1 MPIEDFRRIVESLK
15 LPVAIADA
23 KGRVVFANA
32 ALSQLAVRPVE
43 SIEGS
48 PLVEI
53 FAPGDQKRVQQNV
66 ERVMHGK
73 SGASFIDAEMA
84 MKPKSPPLWVQA
96 ALQPAL
102 DARGKTAGVIAVLR
116 DIGAQRETEDALN
129 LLTARLLAM
138 TDALPVATLVETVP
152 GDVELV
158 NEVFCRLLDLGSAP
172 QSLSGLPVHEVLA
185 GAHRVDRKA
194 LEGIRANPE
203 ESASI
208 TITLADGRA
217 LALEREPIILES
229 GYGGAVWVARE
240 YPQGRAEAPEKPT
253 VARNEAGVSLIEKI
267 GEELSVALEAVS
279 AVSIRAEQMEVEP
292 SIVEHF
298 RTIRN
303 STESAMAAIADL
315 VDFSRLSGGVV
326 LRKTRF
332 SLRPALANLITR
344 VVPDAEEQGCH
355 LRIRVE
361 QDVADAL
368 EGDVGRLQLVLKNL
382 LSNAFALAPGSEVTL
397 QITPEYTT
405 ETGIQISFGV
415 LVSGA
420 PVRESAEAGMGVA
433 VARFMV
439 AAMGGTIAVGARP
452 KDPLYA
458 FTVEFP
464 VRPAPPAPRRPTY
477 VSLVGLTVI
486 IVSADP
492 EQRLVLANLLRG
504 WRMVPL
510 EADNAAMA
518 IALLERM
525 DQEKTPVPL
534 VMLSNRLPVQDG
546 FLLAFRIRHHA
557 RLSSTLVMML
567 ATDGRPGD
575 AIACRENGIA
585 AYMRYPINDR
595 QLNEAIVA
603 VTGASVDADETPT
616 LVTRHSLR
624 EQRKGASLLL
634 VDPSRD
640 SQILASHILGRHDC
654 SVVVAHDLEDAHAAL
669 DQDFYD
675 IVIADT
681 SLKGLGTKDAAQKL
695 RSHITRD
702 AESVRIVA
710 ASLEHS
716 PRYREEKLAAG
727 FDATIAKPFR
737 KDDLL
742 ALLAVRSREPEQA
755 D

>member
-1 MPIEDFRRIVESLK
+1 MPIGDFRRIVESLK

-23 KGRVVFANA
+23 KGRIVFANA
-32 ALSQLAVRPVE
+32 AMSQLAVRPVE

-48 PLVEI
+48 LLVEI

-66 ERVMHGK
+66 ERVIQGK
-73 SGASFIDAEMA
+73 SGVSFIDVEVA

-96 ALQPAL
+96 ALQPAS

-116 DIGAQRETEDALN
+116 DIGAQRETEEALN

-158 NEVFCRLLDLGSAP
+158 NEAFCRLLDLGSAP
-172 QSLSGLPVHEVLA
+172 QSLSGLPVHEVL
-185 GAHRVDRKA
+185 GRAHRVDRKE
-194 LEGIRANPE
+194 LERIRANPE

-208 TITLADGRA
+208 AITLADGRA

-240 YPQGRAEAPEKPT
+240 YPKGQSAPGKPA
-253 VARNEAGVSLIEKI
+253 VARNEAGVALIEKI

-332 SLRPALANLITR
+332 ALRSALASLITR

-361 QDVADAL
+361 QDVADSL

-397 QITPEYTT
+397 HITPEYTT

-415 LVSGA
+415 LVAGSSG
-420 PVRESAEAGMGVA
+420 RESAEAGMGVA

-439 AAMGGTIAVGARP
+439 AAMGGTIAVGAGPR
-452 KDPLYA
+452 DPLYG

-464 VRPAPPAPRRPTY
+464 VRPGPPAPRRPTY
-477 VSLVGLTVI
+477 VSLVGLTVL

-492 EQRLVLANLLRG
+492 EQRLALSSLLRG

-534 VMLSNRLPVQDG
+534 VMLANRLPVQDG

-567 ATDGRPGD
+567 ATDGKPGD

-681 SLKGLGTKDAAQKL
+681 SLKGLGAKDAAPKL

-702 AESVRIVA
+702 ADSVRIVA

-716 PRYREEKLAAG
+716 PKYREEKLAAG

>member
-48 PLVEI
+48 PIFEL
-53 FAPGDQKRVQQNV
+53 FAPGDQKRVQQNI
-66 ERVMHGK
+66 ERVMQGK

-84 MKPKSPPLWVQA
+84 MKPKAPQLWVQA

-116 DIGAQRETEDALN
+116 DIGPQRETEDALN

-138 TDALPVATLVETVP
+138 TDALPVATLVETAP

-158 NEVFCRLLDLGSAP
+158 NEAFCRLLDLGSAP

-185 GAHRVDRKA
+185 RAHRVDRKA
-194 LEGIRANPE
+194 LEQIAANPE

-217 LALEREPIILES
+217 LALEREPIILET
-229 GYGGAVWVARE
+229 GYGGAVWAARE
-240 YPQGRAEAPEKPT
+240 YPQGPPAAAEKPA
-253 VARNEAGVSLIEKI
+253 VARNEAGVALIEKI

-292 SIVEHF
+292 SIVDHF
-298 RTIRN
+298 RTIRS

-332 SLRPALANLITR
+332 SLRPALADLITR
-344 VVPDAEEQGCH
+344 VGPDVEEHGCH

-361 QDVADAL
+361 QDVADSL

-415 LVSGA
+415 LAAGA
-420 PVRESAEAGMGVA
+420 SERESAEAGMGVA

-452 KDPLYA
+452 KDPLYG

-464 VRPAPPAPRRPTY
+464 VRPGPPAPRRPTY
-477 VSLVGLTVI
+477 VSLVGLTVL

-492 EQRLVLANLLRG
+492 EQRLVLSNLLRG

-525 DQEKTPVPL
+525 DQEKTPMPL

-567 ATDGRPGD
+567 ATDGKPGD

-585 AYMRYPINDR
+585 AYMRYPINER

-634 VDPSRD
+634 IDPSRD

-654 SVVVAHDLEDAHAAL
+654 SVVVAHDLEDANAAL

-675 IVIADT
+675 IIIADT
-681 SLKGLGTKDAAQKL
+681 ALKGLGAKDAAAKL

-702 AESVRIVA
+702 AESVQIVA

-716 PRYREEKLAAG
+716 PKYHDEKVAAG

-755 D
+755 A

>member
-48 PLVEI
+48 PLAEI

-66 ERVMHGK
+66 ERVMQGK
-73 SGASFIDAEMA
+73 SGASFIDVEVA
-84 MKPKSPPLWVQA
+84 MKPKSPPLWVQV
-96 ALQPAL
+96 ALQAAS

-158 NEVFCRLLDLGSAP
+158 NEPFCRLLDLGSAP

-185 GAHRVDRKA
+185 RAHRVDRKA
-194 LEGIRANPE
+194 LERIRANPE

-217 LALEREPIILES
+217 LALEREPIIVES

-240 YPQGRAEAPEKPT
+240 YPQGRPEAREKPA
-253 VARNEAGVSLIEKI
+253 VARNEAGVALIEKI

-332 SLRPALANLITR
+332 ALRPALANLITR
-344 VVPDAEEQGCH
+344 VVPDAEEQGCN

-420 PVRESAEAGMGVA
+420 SGRESADAGMGVA

-439 AAMGGTIAVGARP
+439 TAMGGTIAVGTRP
-452 KDPLYA
+452 KDPLYG

-464 VRPAPPAPRRPTY
+464 VRPAPAAPRRPTY
-477 VSLVGLTVI
+477 VSLVGLTVL

-492 EQRLVLANLLRG
+492 EQRLALSNLLRG

-534 VMLSNRLPVQDG
+534 VILANRLPVQDG

-567 ATDGRPGD
+567 ATDGKPGD

-634 VDPSRD
+634 IDPSRD

-654 SVVVAHDLEDAHAAL
+654 SVVVAHDLEDAHASL

-681 SLKGLGTKDAAQKL
+681 SLKGLGAKDAAPKL

-702 AESVRIVA
+702 AESVLIVA

-716 PRYREEKLAAG
+716 PRFREEKLAAG

>member
-1 MPIEDFRRIVESLK
+1 
-15 LPVAIADA
+15 
-23 KGRVVFANA
+23 
-32 ALSQLAVRPVE
+32 
-43 SIEGS
+43 
-48 PLVEI
+48 
-53 FAPGDQKRVQQNV
+53 
-66 ERVMHGK
+66 
-73 SGASFIDAEMA
+73 
-84 MKPKSPPLWVQA
+84 
-96 ALQPAL
+96 
-102 DARGKTAGVIAVLR
+102 
-116 DIGAQRETEDALN
+116 
-129 LLTARLLAM
+129 
-138 TDALPVATLVETVP
+138 
-152 GDVELV
+152 
-158 NEVFCRLLDLGSAP
+158 
-172 QSLSGLPVHEVLA
+172 
-185 GAHRVDRKA
+185 
-194 LEGIRANPE
+194 
-203 ESASI
+203 
-208 TITLADGRA
+208 
-217 LALEREPIILES
+217 
-229 GYGGAVWVARE
+229 VWAARE
-240 YPQGRAEAPEKPT
+240 HPKGAPEAAAEKPR
-253 VARNEAGVSLIEKI
+253 VARNEAGVALIEKI

-292 SIVEHF
+292 AIVEHF
-298 RTIRN
+298 RTIRS

-315 VDFSRLSGGVV
+315 VDFSRLSGGLV

-332 SLRPALANLITR
+332 ALRPALADLITR
-344 VVPDAEEQGCH
+344 VVAEAEEHGCH

-361 QDVADAL
+361 QDVADSL
-368 EGDVGRLQLVLKNL
+368 EGDVGRLKLVLKNL
-382 LSNAFALAPGSEVTL
+382 LANAFALVPGGEVTL
-397 QITPEYTT
+397 HITPEYTT
-405 ETGIQISFGV
+405 ETGIQISFAV
-415 LVSGA
+415 LVSESSRA
-420 PVRESAEAGMGVA
+420 SAEAGMGVA

-439 AAMGGTIAVGARP
+439 AAMGGAIAVGTRP
-452 KDPLYA
+452 KDPLYS

-464 VRPAPPAPRRPTY
+464 VRPAPATPRRPTY
-477 VSLVGLTVI
+477 VSLVGLTVLV
-486 IVSADP
+486 VSADP
-492 EQRLVLANLLRG
+492 AQRLALSNLLRG

-567 ATDGRPGD
+567 ATDGKPGD

-634 VDPSRD
+634 IDPSRD
-640 SQILASHILGRHDC
+640 SQILAAHILGRHDC
-654 SVVVAHDLEDAHAAL
+654 SVVVAHDLEDANASL

-675 IVIADT
+675 IVVVDT
-681 SLKGLGTKDAAQKL
+681 ALEGLGGKDAAGKL
-695 RSHITRD
+695 RS
-702 AESVRIVA
+702 RIAKDPEAVLLVA

-716 PRYREEKLAAG
+716 PKFRDEKKAAG

-742 ALLAVRSREPEQA
+742 ALLAVRSRQPEQA
-755 D
+755 A